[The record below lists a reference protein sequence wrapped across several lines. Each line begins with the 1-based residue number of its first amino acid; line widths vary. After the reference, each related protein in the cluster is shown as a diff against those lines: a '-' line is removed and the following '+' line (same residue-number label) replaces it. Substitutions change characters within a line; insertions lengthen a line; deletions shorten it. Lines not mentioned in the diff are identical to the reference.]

1 MEWHKAFVQWQQE
14 GGLYIS
20 FSKPGRWKLL
30 SIGQELAVVG
40 HICCLPNKWMEGTLP
55 SYDLADWFLQIQ
67 TRECKRAWPHAN
79 LRNQLLAVSLDAAC
93 AYQEETANPLY
104 DVGNKE
110 EPPKPLWSSHSSLQT
125 VLIQQLEVWQ
135 QKTPNIEQ
143 RSHLESV
150 VKAAL
155 QSYLESYP
163 TMKETYAKVKQL
175 AVPSILHQF
184 LAPVKLVSAFG
195 ENDKEL
201 LAFLAARDTDGFNKW
216 EAGQKLFTSRH
227 TH

>member
-1 MEWHKAFVQWQQE
+1 MAACQSAEST
-14 GGLYIS
+14 L
-20 FSKPGRWKLL
+20 GR
-30 SIGQELAVVG
+30 VVG
-40 HICCLPNKWMEGTLP
+40 CGLCI
-55 SYDLADWFLQIQ
+55 S
-67 TRECKRAWPHAN
+67 R
-79 LRNQLLAVSLDAAC
+79 RNGQSIIRC
-93 AYQEETANPLY
+93 WKQ
-104 DVGNKE
+104 K
-110 EPPKPLWSSHSSLQT
+110 PPKPLWSSHSSLQT

-216 EAGQKLFTSRH
+216 EAGQKLFTSRP